1 VAASDDI
8 PVHCDRDAPIA
19 QLEESQ
25 QLLEA
30 ASLRNAARLTV
41 YLDHRTHRNGAVGGG
56 VGEAIGERSFLHA
69 QIVASWNTGSEG
81 RAFDLR

>member
-30 ASLRNAARLTV
+30 ASLRNAARFTV
-41 YLDHRTHRNGAVGGG
+41 YLDHRTHRNGGVGG
-56 VGEAIGERSFLHA
+56 AIGERSFLHA
-69 QIVASWNTGSEG
+69 QIVASRNTGSEG